1 MITLLYYEDVIL
13 RISSTENG
21 NFLFLTSAVIRVIP
35 GWYQVLCNSNNDDKL
50 INEQYTLVN
59 VSDGILA
66 LPGREMLSNEK
77 YDNSVLQRCIL
88 TFFILPLFVLSSIK
102 LTGF

>member
-50 INEQYTLVN
+50 INKQYTLVN
-59 VSDGILA
+59 VPAGILA
-66 LPGREMLSNEK
+66 LPGR
-77 YDNSVLQRCIL
+77 
-88 TFFILPLFVLSSIK
+88 
-102 LTGF
+102 